1 MKKKFQINPKTL
13 VLEEVEYGIGYWLRQ
28 SGLYILGGIILG
40 IIFLFLFLTFFPSP
54 REKQLL
60 REKEALQSQLS
71 TLNQQVDQMQLVMV
85 DLQQRDDNLYRVLFG
100 AEPIPLSIRQGT
112 QRKISYYEELAR
124 MTNNQLSADLS
135 LKVDILEKEIYVQSK
150 SYDDIIAMA
159 KNQEIR
165 MENIPAIQP
174 VLNKDLTRVASGYG
188 MRIDP
193 VYHVR
198 KFHQGMDFT
207 APTGTEVFATGNAKV
222 KFSGWKQGYGNTII
236 LDHGFGYETLYAH
249 LSKKLVGAN
258 DNVKAGDPIGIGG
271 NTGRSSGPHLHFET
285 LLLGSCLD
293 PALLFDF
300 KNQDVTGDFY
310 LYRRPGSKYIE
321 NGIVKI
327 AGPEKKYHK
336 VKSGETI
343 GKIARKYNVEEGI
356 IFKLNKLNSRSII
369 RPGQMLR
376 YQ

>member
-28 SGLYILGGIILG
+28 SGLYIISGIILG
-40 IIFLFLFLTFFPSP
+40 IVFLFLFLTFFPSP
-54 REKQLL
+54 REKQLQ
-60 REKEALQSQLS
+60 REKEALQAQLS
-71 TLNQQVDQMQLVMV
+71 TLSQQVDQMQLVMT

-112 QRKISYYEELAR
+112 QRKISYYEDIAR
-124 MTNNQLSADLS
+124 MTNNQLSADLT
-135 LKVDILEKEIYVQSK
+135 LKIDVLEKELYVQSK
-150 SYDDIIAMA
+150 SYDEIIEMA

-236 LDHGFGYETLYAH
+236 LDHGFGYETVYAH
-249 LSKKLVGAN
+249 LYKSLVRKGQKVRRS
-258 DNVKAGDPIGIGG
+258 DIIGLVG
-271 NTGRSSGPHLHFET
+271 NTGKSTGPHLHYEVR
-285 LLLGSCLD
+285 LNDRPVD
-293 PALLFDF
+293 PR
-300 KNQDVTGDFY
+300 NYYFY
-310 LYRRPGSKYIE
+310 DLS
-321 NGIVKI
+321 
-327 AGPEKKYHK
+327 PEEYDQMIQL
-336 VKSGETI
+336 S
-343 GKIARKYNVEEGI
+343 NN
-356 IFKLNKLNSRSII
+356 F
-369 RPGQMLR
+369 GQMLD
-376 YQ
+376 

>member
-28 SGLYILGGIILG
+28 SGLYILGGIIIG

-135 LKVDILEKEIYVQSK
+135 LKVDILEKEIYVQTK
-150 SYDDIIAMA
+150 SYDDIIEMA

-174 VLNKDLTRVASGYG
+174 VLNKDLKRIASGYG

-236 LDHGFGYETLYAH
+236 LDHGFGYETVYAH
-249 LSKKLVGAN
+249 LYKSLVRKGQKVRRS
-258 DNVKAGDPIGIGG
+258 DIIGLVG
-271 NTGRSSGPHLHFET
+271 NTGKSTGPHLHYEVR
-285 LLLGSCLD
+285 LNDRPVD
-293 PALLFDF
+293 PR
-300 KNQDVTGDFY
+300 NYYFY
-310 LYRRPGSKYIE
+310 DLS
-321 NGIVKI
+321 
-327 AGPEKKYHK
+327 PEEYDQMIQL
-336 VKSGETI
+336 S
-343 GKIARKYNVEEGI
+343 NN
-356 IFKLNKLNSRSII
+356 F
-369 RPGQMLR
+369 GQMLD
-376 YQ
+376 